1 MYAEVM
7 IAINTLFNFSML
19 SFTNKI
25 CMYRIS
31 FRRLLVSSLIGGTI
45 VTVLGDATIVV
56 LLSFV
61 LMTAWAFGWRIMEW
75 KRGASV
81 TAIAALFAGG
91 LLTALQP
98 MLSAASS
105 YYFVMIACIICYA
118 GLHFFQAK
126 WMDGKV
132 NAMNVQLTHSSE
144 VEMFGNKIPLTVF
157 IDTGNTCT
165 EPLSGKAVHFV
176 AFEAV
181 KHAMDE
187 ELIRSLLTWEAGD
200 PTRLSQFPDRYRSI
214 IRLIRLSTIQ
224 KKETWAIAFRY
235 ENWFLG
241 NENGHYLMPG
251 YFVLTKQNTKFPK
264 GADAILH
271 VSAMTTFKN
280 ERGKADVS

>member
-25 CMYRIS
+25 CTYRIS
-31 FRRLLVSSLIGGTI
+31 FKRLLLSSIIGGVI
-45 VTVLGDATIVV
+45 VTVLGDSLMMIV
-56 LLSFV
+56 LSFV
-61 LMTAWAFGWRIMEW
+61 TMTAWAFGWRMLEW
-75 KRGASV
+75 KRAASI

-98 MLSAASS
+98 FLSSASS
-105 YYFVMIACIICYA
+105 YYFVMIACILCYL
-118 GLHFFQAK
+118 GLHFFQVK

-132 NAMNVQLTHSSE
+132 NAMNVQLTHQSTLE
-144 VEMFGNKIPLTVF
+144 FFGRSIALKTF
-157 IDTGNTCT
+157 IDTGNTST
-165 EPLSGKAVHFV
+165 EPLSGKPVHFV

-181 KHAMDE
+181 KHAIDE
-187 ELIRSLLTWEAGD
+187 DLIQSLLQWDHES
-200 PTRLSQFPDRYRSI
+200 PTRVSHFPEQYRSS

-235 ENWFLG
+235 ENWRLN
-241 NENGHYLMPG
+241 NENGTYLMPG
-251 YFVLTKQNTKFPK
+251 YFVLTKQNAKFPK

-271 VSAMTTFKN
+271 VSAMTTLKD
-280 ERGKADVS
+280 ERGKVNVS